1 METGKQQTSFH
12 GAKAE
17 DVLNRSSREMLIQP
31 GSR

>member
-1 METGKQQTSFH
+1 MKSGGQQTSFH

-31 GSR
+31 GTR